1 MNRLK
6 VDKLVGKKASRVPLN
21 WTARLSQCFVDLKQA
36 LAQELELFQLEPD
49 QPFRLRTDASD
60 AAIGAV
66 LEQKRLDTW
75 VPVCFYSRKLTKSQL
90 NWPARE
96 KETYAIVAGLWKWA
110 GWIGTPPVEVV
121 TDHNSL
127 EDWAQENVLTT

>member
-1 MNRLK
+1 MDMLK
-6 VDKLVGKKASRVPLN
+6 VDKLVGKKGSRVPLK
-21 WTARLSQCFVDLKQA
+21 WTARLSKCFVDLKQA

-90 NWPARE
+90 NLSARE
-96 KETYAIVAGLWKWA
+96 K
-110 GWIGTPPVEVV
+110 
-121 TDHNSL
+121 
-127 EDWAQENVLTT
+127 